1 LRKIISQRYRSEISC
16 RGYCRSL
23 LRGWYD
29 DAEEIPDRDGINRIL
44 EAPGARILW
53 LTDSLGDIEAS
64 VLGRF
69 TYSLHFEVLNR
80 LASAG
85 CLGSMT
91 PHSGGSTA
99 RLNSTA

>member
-1 LRKIISQRYRSEISC
+1 MRKIISHRYRSEISC

-53 LTDSLGDIEAS
+53 LTDSLGDIEAY

-69 TYSLHFEVLNR
+69 NCKIKFN
-80 LASAG
+80 
-85 CLGSMT
+85 CLKPEGDVVFYRKLLSPLT
-91 PHSGGSTA
+91 V
-99 RLNSTA
+99 